1 MSTNELTL
9 TLVGWLGTDPKH
21 YPGTSNGSGAAPGQG
36 ATTAGAPGG
45 ATPAA
50 PAGTGGS
57 STPFTTFRMASTRRW
72 FDRERG
78 TWVDGRT
85 EWFTVKAW
93 RGAARNVAESLR
105 KGDPVLVHGRLSTDE
120 WSTADGEPR
129 TSLVLDA
136 IAIGPDLAFGTARYM
151 RTIHSSPGDA
161 APADTADGAP
171 GEGDGFDALDDTAGS
186 DAALY
191 ALADVRP
198 DDLALTGTR

>member
-21 YPGTSNGSGAAPGQG
+21 YPGAAPV
-36 ATTAGAPGG
+36 AGAETG
-45 ATPAA
+45 AAA
-50 PAGTGGS
+50 PATA

-136 IAIGPDLAFGTARYM
+136 IAIGPDLAYGTARYA
-151 RTIHSSPGDA
+151 RTVHTSGGAGDDADEATGTEGDSPVPDEGDA
-161 APADTADGAP
+161 T
-171 GEGDGFDALDDTAGS
+171 
-186 DAALY
+186 LY
-191 ALADVRP
+191 ALADVRT
-198 DDLALTGTR
+198 DEDLALTGTR

>member
-9 TLVGWLGTDPKH
+9 TLVGWLGSDPKH
-21 YPGTSNGSGAAPGQG
+21 YPGTAPAAG
-36 ATTAGAPGG
+36 TTADPGVTGTPGAP
-45 ATPAA
+45 
-50 PAGTGGS
+50 

-78 TWVDGRT
+78 AWVDGRT

-136 IAIGPDLAFGTARYM
+136 IAIGPDLAYGTARYA
-151 RTIHSSPGDA
+151 RTVHASG
-161 APADTADGAP
+161 PA
-171 GEGDGFDALDDTAGS
+171 GEDTAGDGAAGEDGH
-186 DAALY
+186 DALTEADATDATLY
-191 ALADVRP
+191 ALADARP
-198 DDLALTGTR
+198 DEDLALTGTR

>member
-21 YPGTSNGSGAAPGQG
+21 YPGTSAGAGGAGGAATTTTGASAG
-36 ATTAGAPGG
+36 AATTSPPTAG
-45 ATPAA
+45 
-50 PAGTGGS
+50 GT

-151 RTIHSSPGDA
+151 RTIHSS
-161 APADTADGAP
+161 TADPAADSAGDEARD
-171 GEGDGFDALDDTAGS
+171 GDGHDALDDVDAS

-198 DDLALTGTR
+198 DEDLALTGTR

>member
-21 YPGTSNGSGAAPGQG
+21 YPGTSAGAGGATSPATTTAGG
-36 ATTAGAPGG
+36 ATTASS
-45 ATPAA
+45 PAA
-50 PAGTGGS
+50 GS
-57 STPFTTFRMASTRRW
+57 TSTPFTTFRMASTRRW

-151 RTIHSSPGDA
+151 RTIHSSAADPAVDA
-161 APADTADGAP
+161 VDDEGR
-171 GEGDGFDALDDTAGS
+171 EGDGHDALDDVDAS

-198 DDLALTGTR
+198 DEDLALTGTR

>member
-21 YPGTSNGSGAAPGQG
+21 YPGTSASAGGAGGAAP
-36 ATTAGAPGG
+36 TAVGTAGG
-45 ATPAA
+45 ATA
-50 PAGTGGS
+50 PSSSAGGT

-120 WSTADGEPR
+120 WSTAEGEPR

-151 RTIHSSPGDA
+151 RTIHSSAGDA
-161 APADTADGAP
+161 ATVDAADGEA
-171 GEGDGFDALDDTAGS
+171 GGGDGFDALDDAEAG

-198 DDLALTGTR
+198 DADLALTGTR

>member
-21 YPGTSNGSGAAPGQG
+21 YPGTSTGSGAAPGQ
-36 ATTAGAPGG
+36 AVTAAGAPAG
-45 ATPAA
+45 ATPGA
-50 PAGTGGS
+50 PSAGGA

-151 RTIHSSPGDA
+151 RTVHSSPGDA
-161 APADTADGAP
+161 TATDAADGEA
-171 GEGDGFDALDDTAGS
+171 GDGDGFDALDDVQGS

-198 DDLALTGTR
+198 DEDLALTGAR